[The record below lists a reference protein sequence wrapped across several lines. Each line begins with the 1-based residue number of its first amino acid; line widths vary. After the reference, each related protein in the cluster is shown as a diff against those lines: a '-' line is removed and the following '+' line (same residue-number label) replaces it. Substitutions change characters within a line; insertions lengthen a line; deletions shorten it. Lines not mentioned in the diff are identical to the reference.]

1 MRRKNNQLVRNER
14 IILSGALLLH
24 QRGDVRFHGYALTDL
39 WKSQDQG
46 GNVMNYA
53 TMYRCLNRLEERGLF
68 TSETEQRE
76 TAGPPRRMFTLT
88 GIGLAAA
95 AEVDTSDIETEL
107 ALFRS

>member
-24 QRGDVRFHGYALTDL
+24 KRGDASFHGYALTDL
-39 WKSQDQG
+39 WKSEDQG

-68 TSETEQRE
+68 TSTTEQRE

-88 GIGLAAA
+88 GAGLTAA
-95 AEVDTSDIETEL
+95 AEVDTSDIESEL
-107 ALFRS
+107 ALFHL